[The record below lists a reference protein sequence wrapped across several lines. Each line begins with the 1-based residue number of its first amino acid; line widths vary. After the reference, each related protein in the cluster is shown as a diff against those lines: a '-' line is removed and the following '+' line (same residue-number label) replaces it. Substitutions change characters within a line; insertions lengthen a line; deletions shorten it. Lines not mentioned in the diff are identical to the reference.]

1 MTRDHVDLD
10 VERITKCFDRHHVE
24 YLIVG
29 GVAATL
35 HGAARPTGDFD
46 SLAATSSQNLTRLAD
61 ALKEL
66 GAYLHVEGLSD
77 DEARALVVPIDAIM
91 LGNMDI
97 STWRTAAGDIDVLT
111 ALPTRDGG
119 RHFYPDLA
127 ARASQAN
134 IGDVTV
140 AVASLSDIID
150 SKTWAN
156 RPKDHQ
162 ALPELLALQRRSAE
176 GP

>member
-1 MTRDHVDLD
+1 VTGDHVDLD

-35 HGAARPTGDFD
+35 YGAARPTGDFD
-46 SLAATSSQNLTRLAD
+46 SLAATSTENLTRLAG

-66 GAYLHVEGLSD
+66 SAFLHVEGLTD
-77 DEARALVVPIDAIM
+77 DESRALVVPIDAV
-91 LGNMDI
+91 LLSKMDI
-97 STWRTAAGDIDVLT
+97 STWRTNAGDIDVLT

-119 RHFYPDLA
+119 RRFYHDLA

-134 IGDVTV
+134 IE
-140 AVASLSDIID
+140 
-150 SKTWAN
+150 
-156 RPKDHQ
+156 
-162 ALPELLALQRRSAE
+162 PELEFCNDNSAAIRSSPLTAKLTAKPTRRYRIRRCRQCR
-176 GP
+176 